1 MILLCSQLS
10 FFLSQSALMAK
21 TRSIKNS
28 IVTLSPHL
36 FPQFLHLFSPKN
48 HPRTPQLS
56 FAPSMRIFF
65 FLIFTLLLASVLCFV
80 AINPFLYTPSLSV
93 ISHTASYSPLFL
105 ASLSSVFQDPTAADN
120 NDAPVSLTTT
130 AMVPLPPRSVAGTAS
145 EFWEQPNGE
154 GYRPCLDFSLN
165 YRKRSSK
172 IAKEKTKFLV
182 VLVSGGL
189 FQIRNQ
195 IVDAVVIARILEAA
209 LVFPVLQGDESEE
222 FSEIFDIEHFKKT
235 LKADIRVV
243 SSLPTTHLASWQ
255 SLENQIPHNVPPF
268 WIRAKFLKKLNE
280 EGSLVLTGLDS
291 KLSKNLPPDLQK
303 LRCKV
308 AFHAL
313 KFAKPI
319 RELGNRI
326 ARRMWIEGPYVA
338 IPFILKKP
346 NISGPKNDAIINKER
361 ESHPEFL
368 TKKPNITF
376 PLNPLEAASLLKDL
390 GAPTNARVYVAGDDV
405 AIQPLKAEF
414 PNVVTK
420 EMLAREGELN
430 PYRNK
435 TLILTAIDYI
445 VSLSSDVFLPSYDGH
460 MVRALQGHRAYVGHR
475 KFVTMSR
482 DFKGQPEP
490 RGRRRD
496 RDVIAYPVPELV
508 LECGDNFGA
517 HYCGTVESHIRILCD
532 PIDLQSDPLGYF
544 MLALDV
550 AT

>member
-1 MILLCSQLS
+1 
-10 FFLSQSALMAK
+10 MAK
-21 TRSIKNS
+21 SKSLKNS
-28 IVTLSPHL
+28 IVTLNPHI
-36 FPQFLHLFSPKN
+36 FPQFLCLFSPKN
-48 HPRTPQLS
+48 HPRNPQLS
-56 FAPSMRIFF
+56 FVPSMRVLFF
-65 FLIFTLLLASVLCFV
+65 FFTFLLATILCCV
-80 AINPFLYTPSLSV
+80 AMNPFLNTPSLS
-93 ISHTASYSPLFL
+93 IFSQSASYSPLFL

-145 EFWEQPNGE
+145 EFWQQPDGE

-172 IAKEKTKFLV
+172 IAKEKMKFLV

-222 FSEIFDIEHFKKT
+222 FSEIFDVEYFKKT

-243 SSLPTTHLASWQ
+243 SSLPTTHLVSWQ

-268 WIRAKFLKKLNE
+268 WLRAKFLKKLNE

-291 KLSKNLPPDLQK
+291 KLSKNLPLDLQK

-319 RELGNRI
+319 RDLGNRI

-338 IPFILKKP
+338 IPLILE
-346 NISGPKNDAIINKER
+346 KNLWLRTKEYNSIINKE
-361 ESHPEFL
+361 PGFL
-368 TKKPNITF
+368 N
-376 PLNPLEAASLLKDL
+376 ASEVARLLKEL
-390 GAPTNARVYVAGDDV
+390 GAPKTARLYIANGEPFEDDE
-405 AIQPLKAEF
+405 AILPLKAEF

-420 EMLAREGELN
+420 EMLARDGELD

-445 VSLSSDVFLPSYDGH
+445 VSLSSDVFLPSFDGN

-475 KFVTMSR
+475 KFITMWR
-482 DFKGQPEP
+482 DFNGQPET

-496 RDVIAYPVPELV
+496 RDVIAYPVPE
-508 LECGDNFGA
+508 CMCK
-517 HYCGTVESHIRILCD
+517 H
-532 PIDLQSDPLGYF
+532 
-544 MLALDV
+544 
-550 AT
+550 